1 MFRRLFA
8 PIMGSITS
16 MLTTV
21 GLMLILWP
29 TIDTQE
35 ILDVN
40 AKLVEEHGFL
50 GHLWVILLMLLVV
63 NIFIPFK
70 FTIPTP
76 IAFMKEYNLQN
87 SFGNAGLYFLI
98 LFIWFVGAF
107 AGGMVTRRG
116 LRTGSSSAVAAFLFL
131 DFLFATITASIL
143 SGFGGLSGFA
153 LFIATFFFAII
164 LGSFIF
170 VGIIGFI
177 GGSIGGIL
185 GKLLLRREKVET
197 DVTNE

>member
-8 PIMGSITS
+8 PILGCITS
-16 MLTTV
+16 IITTV

-29 TIDTQE
+29 TINTQA
-35 ILDVN
+35 IIDVN
-40 AKLVEEHGFL
+40 TKLVNEHGFL

-63 NIFIPFK
+63 NIFIPFNFK
-70 FTIPTP
+70 IPTP
-76 IAFMKEYNLQN
+76 IAFMKDYNLQN
-87 SFGNAGLYFLI
+87 SFGNAGMYFLI

-116 LRTGSSSAVAAFLFL
+116 LRSGSSASVMAFLLL

-143 SGFGGLSGFA
+143 SGYGGMTGFA

-164 LGSFIF
+164 LGSFVF

-185 GKLLLRREKVET
+185 GKLLLRPERG
-197 DVTNE
+197 DTNDKE